1 MLIITIGRNK
11 DCDIVIDN
19 EKVSDKHAILYIHD
33 NGEMMIEDNA
43 STNGTYVG
51 ERNFPI
57 VMRSKI
63 TMDDTLFFSE
73 HSYPVK
79 ELLEYIRSKRLGKRK
94 ADVERCPFCWY
105 PVEVSRRACPN
116 CNNPL

>member
-1 MLIITIGRNK
+1 MLIITIGRSK
-11 DCDIVIDN
+11 DCDIVLDN
-19 EKVSDKHAILYIHD
+19 EKVSDKHAILYIND

-57 VMRSKI
+57 VMRAKI
-63 TMDDTLFFSE
+63 NKNDKLFFSDQAIL
-73 HSYPVK
+73 VK

-94 ADVERCPFCWY
+94 ADVQRCPYCWY

>member
-1 MLIITIGRNK
+1 MLIITIGRNQ

-63 TMDDTLFFSE
+63 TITDTLFFSE

-94 ADVERCPFCWY
+94 ADVERCPYCWY